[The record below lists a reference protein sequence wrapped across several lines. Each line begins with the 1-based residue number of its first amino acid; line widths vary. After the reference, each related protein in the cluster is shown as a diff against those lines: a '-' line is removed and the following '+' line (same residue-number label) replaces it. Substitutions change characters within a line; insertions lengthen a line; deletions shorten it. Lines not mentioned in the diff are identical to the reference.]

1 MEKKE
6 KKSFEDN
13 LNELETIVKELEQGD
28 VPLDEAITKFN
39 QAMNLAKDCSKTID
53 EATKT
58 VSKILNENNEF
69 KDFKIEE

>member
-39 QAMNLAKDCSKTID
+39 QAMHLAKDCSKTID

-69 KDFKIEE
+69 EDFKIEE